1 MLRVNEIKLP
11 LDAAVPHALYPAAA
25 KALRID
31 PKRIQSLELVKK
43 SIDSRKKEEGIYFVY
58 SVDVTLNDGEE

>member
-1 MLRVNEIKLP
+1 MHHMLRVNEIKLP
-11 LDAAVPHALYPAAA
+11 LDAAVSHALYPAAA

-43 SIDSRKKEEGIYFVY
+43 SIDSRKRRRAFI
-58 SVDVTLNDGEE
+58 SSILSM